1 MNTTPIVDR
10 AITRAREGRLTMQ
23 SVLWTFAAGT
33 VYVPSG
39 ADPGPDRGGMRPVYY
54 EVEATRML
62 AVFTS
67 PDAAEVISDLAPFI
81 VAFSGEDLLTTM
93 PSTEGIVVNPGSGW
107 GSTFRPR
114 GWQRFARNCRGRDDA
129 RFGLMRTASR
139 LGAWAPRAE

>member
-67 PDAAEVISDLAPFI
+67 LDAAEVISDLAPFI

-93 PSTEGIVVNPGSGW
+93 PSTEGIVVNPGSGS
-107 GSTFRPR
+107 GFDVPPEGLAAFRQELS
-114 GWQRFARNCRGRDDA
+114 G
-129 RFGLMRTASR
+129 
-139 LGAWAPRAE
+139 

>member
-81 VAFSGEDLLTTM
+81 VALSGEDLLTTM
-93 PSTEGIVVNPGSGW
+93 PSTEGIVVNPGSGS
-107 GSTFRPR
+107 GFDVPPEGLAAFRQELS
-114 GWQRFARNCRGRDDA
+114 G
-129 RFGLMRTASR
+129 
-139 LGAWAPRAE
+139 